1 MIEDTTP
8 GEHYRLKL
16 VIHKAVAH
24 TMVRMERVG
33 KKKNRL
39 ALEQE
44 FREWIDDP
52 DQKANDIQWMDGY
65 EIW

>member
-1 MIEDTTP
+1 MIEDCTP

-16 VIHKAVAH
+16 VIHKAVTH
-24 TMVRMERVG
+24 TLTRMEKVR
-33 KKKNRL
+33 KKNKI
-39 ALEQE
+39 ALQKE

-52 DQKANDIQWMDGY
+52 DQKANDIEWLDGY